1 MWIIGALV
9 LWFVYKW
16 ISTGPTIPKDL
27 TFSAYS
33 LAHPECVQNGN
44 GQAPVQPVQQAQPS
58 FQQAQPSHQPQPG
71 FEPINVPSATV
82 QSPPPWNQPGAQG
95 FGPTN

>member
-27 TFSAYS
+27 TFTAYS

-44 GQAPVQPVQQAQPS
+44 VRCCHCGGRHIWLRLHTS
-58 FQQAQPSHQPQPG
+58 GLKHR
-71 FEPINVPSATV
+71 INAHVCKNCGNALYRSAT
-82 QSPPPWNQPGAQG
+82 PI
-95 FGPTN
+95 